1 VQVIIPSCSE
11 EVDVGDG
18 TTDVRCPFSTF
29 KKLIGKTLKHVC
41 VADTLRPFVE
51 SLTHGEKLDKNS
63 TLTTTVTMDL
73 ARDVEVMET
82 NASKQLPHA
91 AAFETLLWA
100 LFGTPI
106 LCFIVMLIRH
116 AVKRRTERQKY
127 GSIPMNSN

>member
-63 TLTTTVTMDL
+63 TLTTTV
-73 ARDVEVMET
+73 MET
-82 NASKQLPHA
+82 TASKQLPHA

-100 LFGTPI
+100 LFGTLI